1 MRNDRGKNGSRKGT
15 GVKVKELI
23 TQLETYDGDTELIVA
38 YWDKETVE
46 GYGSGW
52 TKKVDLS
59 LTDEQWFDVV
69 AKYEDG
75 EWSWQ
80 SSAADDFLDIARE
93 VTAD

>member
-1 MRNDRGKNGSRKGT
+1 M
-15 GVKVKELI
+15 KVKDLI
-23 TQLETYDGDTELIVA
+23 EQLKEYDGEQELIVA

-52 TKKVDLS
+52 TKEVDLS

-69 AKYEDG
+69 ARYEDG

-80 SSAADDFLDIARE
+80 SSAAVDFLDLAKE
-93 VTAD
+93 VVNE

>member
-1 MRNDRGKNGSRKGT
+1 M
-15 GVKVKELI
+15 KVKELI
-23 TQLETYDGDTELIVA
+23 EQLKAYDGEQELLVA

-52 TKKVDLS
+52 TKEADLS

-69 AKYEDG
+69 ANYEDG

-80 SSAADDFLDIARE
+80 SSAADDFLDLAKE
-93 VTAD
+93 VVNG